1 MLHKKIIKVSHLAY
15 SDQKGGASRAAYR
28 IHKALNSHEN
38 NRIISSMR
46 VLNKF
51 SFDNSVKGGI
61 AENSQFR
68 FKFQKNINKV
78 ARFVY
83 SLNYPKE
90 NVYSLA
96 WPSTGMG
103 AELNRNYKNGTIDI
117 VNIHYLGDNTI
128 SIKEIGRLR
137 MPLVWRLNDQWPFCS
152 CEHYANKIDPD
163 TKTDLNLE
171 YILGYDDAKFNFSFL
186 NIKKLIWLNKKNSWG
201 KTINIVA
208 PSNWIANSAKKS
220 YLFKDQPITVIPSA
234 INLDFWKP
242 IDISE
247 ARNKLNIPINKK
259 IILFGALG
267 GTADFRKGGDL
278 LIKALCYIKTIVS
291 EKFLQSIQLVIFGQ
305 EKTAKELIKGYE
317 IKYAGEIKNDK
328 TLKLLYSAS
337 DIFIL
342 PSRKDNLPGTGIESQ
357 ACGTPVIAFNI
368 GGLEDI
374 VDENNTG
381 YLIKPFDYKLLAQK
395 ILWILRN
402 DKKKKSMKEASIQRA
417 LDLWDEKKIS
427 KKYADLYQEIIS
439 GNK

>member
-1 MLHKKIIKVSHLAY
+1 
-15 SDQKGGASRAAYR
+15 GGASRAAYR
-28 IHKALNSHEN
+28 IHKALTSHEN

-51 SFDNSVKGGI
+51 SRDNSVKGGI
-61 AENSQFR
+61 AENSKFR
-68 FKFQKNINKV
+68 FILQKNTNKV

-83 SLNYPKE
+83 SLNYPTE

-103 AELNRNYKNGTIDI
+103 AELNKNYKNGNLDI
-117 VNIHYLGDNTI
+117 VNIHYLADNTI
-128 SIKEIGRLR
+128 SIKEIGRLK

-152 CEHYANKIDPD
+152 CEHYANEIDPY

-171 YILGYDDAKFNFSFL
+171 YISGYKSSKFNFSFL

-208 PSNWIANSAKKS
+208 PSNWIAKCAKKS
-220 YLFKDQPITVIPSA
+220 YLFKNQPIRVIPSA

-242 IDISE
+242 IEISE

-259 IILFGALG
+259 VILFGALG
-267 GTADFRKGGDL
+267 GTLDFRKGGDL

-291 EKFLQSIQLVIFGQ
+291 ENFLQSIQLVIFGQ
-305 EKTAKELIKGYE
+305 EKPSKELINGYE
-317 IKYAGEIKNDK
+317 IKYTGEIKEDR

-342 PSRKDNLPGTGIESQ
+342 PSRQDNLPGTGIESQ
-357 ACGTPVIAFNI
+357 ACGTPVIAFNK

-374 VDENNTG
+374 VDENITG
-381 YLIKPFDYKLLAQK
+381 YLVKPFDYKLLAKK
-395 ILWILRN
+395 ILWILGN
-402 DKKKKSMKEASIQRA
+402 YEKKKSMSEASIQRA

-427 KKYADLYQEIIS
+427 KKYADLYQEIVF